1 MSRVRRVECGAV
13 LLPVSSVAVSSAAV
27 VRHAWA
33 ARCRLSG
40 GLATSSLSLRLLHAS
55 YNRTHRLLRSQ
66 PHVRVG
72 CRRWP
77 RHQPSRPCLQR
88 FAHSSHMAAAL
99 SAAVALRAPHFA
111 PRHPSPSLSSA
122 GCLRFAFASCSS
134 ASGPGVRTAGT
145 PRSGHAPP
153 STPPSG
159 VESVNADSVCLCSC
173 PVVAAAAR
181 GTESRSGRCK
191 VRT

>member
-1 MSRVRRVECGAV
+1 MGGWGFSRARRVECGAV

-122 GCLRFAFASCSS
+122 GCLRFAFALQFRQWTRCPHRGHSTVRPC
-134 ASGPGVRTAGT
+134 ASL
-145 PRSGHAPP
+145 HA
-153 STPPSG
+153 S
-159 VESVNADSVCLCSC
+159 L
-173 PVVAAAAR
+173 
-181 GTESRSGRCK
+181 RCGECE
-191 VRT
+191 RR